1 MRALSLREA
10 AKRDVRSGV
19 YFLLIIVS
27 AVSVSVSV
35 VVFVAVSRVG
45 GWFWFW
51 DRVGN
56 GESLLVGLVSTE
68 GAVVHRVSGWG
79 SGCFFFRSR
88 FRFLFFLLMT
98 SCSSVSLMPVGL

>member
-45 GWFWFW
+45 GWFWF
-51 DRVGN
+51 
-56 GESLLVGLVSTE
+56 
-68 GAVVHRVSGWG
+68 
-79 SGCFFFRSR
+79 
-88 FRFLFFLLMT
+88 
-98 SCSSVSLMPVGL
+98 